1 MSWLGKMEGLTS
13 SIREAAASHADL
25 YYIFP
30 MMIAVAAI
38 MLASKVPAL
47 SGVMRRKARIMR
59 YCHDCPFAD
68 NFTETCTIN
77 ADAGEKCG
85 LIDQTAGIK
94 FKAPEVTP

>member
-1 MSWLGKMEGLTS
+1 MESLTS
-13 SIREAAASHADL
+13 AIREAAVAHADL

-38 MLASKVPAL
+38 MVAVKVPAL
-47 SGVMRRKARIMR
+47 NETMRRKARIMR

-85 LIDQTAGIK
+85 LIDQTAGIN
-94 FKAPEVTP
+94 FKTPELDP